1 VNGAHERPAIAHS
14 GIDVDIL
21 PSDNVV
27 LVEHAGAYVRNSW
40 VEDYIAATEERV
52 MRIWRNGHR
61 EEPTSSAGNT
71 LLAIIYAPEG
81 GGSRAVLRVSKFRC
95 RPHLPLQV
103 VVDEI

>member
-52 MRIWRNGHR
+52 MRMTQRSSRGAHLLCGKHSVGHNLCSR
-61 EEPTSSAGNT
+61 GRRIESGVARFEISLPTTPTSAS
-71 LLAIIYAPEG
+71 
-81 GGSRAVLRVSKFRC
+81 SR
-95 RPHLPLQV
+95 
-103 VVDEI
+103 